1 MNNEVRTNLLL
12 KVNSELNKTVN
23 NNFRS
28 LSQNNENIDFKIQF
42 NEYFHCNSSENGGI
56 SQNLIH
62 NNLNLSELDTNIC
75 SPSNIKILKY
85 EAKKK
90 KNPNIHFSLKFL
102 RNLSNELKSEEIKN

>member
-75 SPSNIKILKY
+75 SPSNI
-85 EAKKK
+85 
-90 KNPNIHFSLKFL
+90 NPNIHFSLKFL